1 MERKLSNVV
10 IWAEESKELKAIEEV
25 LRQKK
30 FAYDIFTEPMYA
42 EVFESLAPS
51 EWDKILD
58 EIIAKINGI

>member
-1 MERKLSNVV
+1 MKRELSNVV
-10 IWAEESKELKAIEEV
+10 IWAEGPKELKAIEEV

-30 FAYDIFTEPMYA
+30 FAYDIFTFTEPPYA

-58 EIIAKINGI
+58 EIMARIK